1 MPTTVTIGST
11 YAGEVAGG
19 LFLKAFKEADA
30 LKNGALTIYENVD
43 NKLVLRKLQT
53 TNGRREYTCGH
64 TPAGSITISE
74 RTLEPVKFKDD
85 WDICKED
92 FRAKSW
98 DPQSYGKSAHN
109 DVFEKI
115 VLDAIIANKLA
126 DEAEYTGEKIWTAE
140 VGTDGYDG
148 LLTQFLADATVIDVV
163 GTTVDKTNVI
173 AELEK
178 AVDAIPLALRKKN
191 TVISVSSDVAQ
202 AYNFYLIE
210 KGTLNGLGGNANT
223 SLVFGK
229 HTLVEDTGLPANTIV
244 IAEPSNLV
252 FGTCALADHNEIR
265 VADEDAIGLLTGKVR
280 GSMVYNIGLTYI
292 YGAEI
297 VWYSDTHEAP
307 SV

>member
-74 RTLEPVKFKDD
+74 RILQPVKFKDD

-140 VGTDGYDG
+140 ESADGYDG

-173 AELEK
+173 DELEK

-244 IAEPSNLV
+244 IAEPANLV

-280 GSMVYNIGLTYI
+280 GSMVYNIGLTYV

-297 VWYSDTHEAP
+297 VWYSADHEAP

>member
-265 VADEDAIGLLTGKVR
+265 VADEDAIGLLTGKVS